1 MKEGYRFL
9 GEYIRQV
16 DIRNKEGRAAIVAH
30 IMTDLQD
37 AAEVLPQNASSRG
50 HITKGAALSL
60 LGRVALYNEK
70 WDDAIA
76 AYKQVQGLGYSLDR
90 KSTRLNSSHS
100 RASRMPSS
108 A

>member
-1 MKEGYRFL
+1 M
-9 GEYIRQV
+9 
-16 DIRNKEGRAAIVAH
+16 
-30 IMTDLQD
+30 QD

-76 AYKQVQGLGYSLDR
+76 AYKPVSYTHLDVDKRQGYNRVWVGSNGNGLDLYDR
-90 KSTRLNSSHS
+90 KNDRFVSVLNDYFRNGDVVFSMLEDD
-100 RASRMPSS
+100 RCV
-108 A
+108 